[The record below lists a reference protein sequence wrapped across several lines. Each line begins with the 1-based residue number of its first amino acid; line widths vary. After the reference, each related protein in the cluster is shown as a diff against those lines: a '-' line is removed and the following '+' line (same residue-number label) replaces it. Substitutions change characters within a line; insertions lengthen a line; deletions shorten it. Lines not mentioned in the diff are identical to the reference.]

1 MKKLRQKKIS
11 EILQKLFDHYEDG
24 SPMKEVWKNDKDT
37 FYVIEKSSFG
47 SESFIR
53 IFFTDDDRVE
63 VKVEKIIRIYED
75 TNRMSD
81 IILEK
86 SFLIWNEPLE
96 FTEKMMTWEHFS
108 SSLYNGIMDVIEEYS
123 QKLNNQIKKYF
134 NIKLKNQIETELKF
148 FKVERN
154 DKSRENK
161 QYNQ

>member
-11 EILQKLFDHYEDG
+11 EILAKLYDHYEDG
-24 SPMKEVWKNDKDT
+24 SSMKEVWKNDKDT

-86 SFLIWNEPLE
+86 SFIIWNEPLE
-96 FTEKMMTWEHFS
+96 FTEKMMTWERFS
-108 SSLYNGIMDVIEEYS
+108 SSLYDGIMDVIEEYS
-123 QKLNNQIKKYF
+123 QKLNYQIKKYF
-134 NIKLKNQIETELKF
+134 DVKLKNQIETELRF
-148 FKVERN
+148 FKVER
-154 DKSRENK
+154 K
-161 QYNQ
+161 

>member
-24 SPMKEVWKNDKDT
+24 SPMKEVWKNDTDT

-81 IILEK
+81 IMLEK

-96 FTEKMMTWEHFS
+96 YTEKMMTW
-108 SSLYNGIMDVIEEYS
+108 
-123 QKLNNQIKKYF
+123 
-134 NIKLKNQIETELKF
+134 
-148 FKVERN
+148 
-154 DKSRENK
+154 
-161 QYNQ
+161 

>member
-24 SPMKEVWKNDKDT
+24 SPMKEVWKNDTDT

-81 IILEK
+81 LILEK

-96 FTEKMMTWEHFS
+96 YTEKMMTWEHFS
-108 SSLYNGIMDVIEEYS
+108 TSLYDGIMDIIEEYS
-123 QKLNNQIKKYF
+123 QKLNFQIKKF
-134 NIKLKNQIETELKF
+134 FDVKLKNQIETELKF

-161 QYNQ
+161 QSNQ